1 MTQRALG
8 DYKVSRSVKNQ
19 IKNIQEVWMSHRSE
33 SSNPLTPSIAVAFKC
48 QVCLSDCYG
57 LIKRE
62 VVCPKTVDID
72 PFQDFIALCQNPSD
86 KGRPGNFAV
95 AI

>member
-1 MTQRALG
+1 MAQRALG

-33 SSNPLTPSIAVAFKC
+33 SPDPLTPSITVALRC
-48 QVCLSDCYG
+48 RLCLSDCYG

-62 VVCPKTVDID
+62 VMCPKTVDVD
-72 PFQDFIALCQNPSD
+72 PFQDFIASCQNRSD
-86 KGRPGNFAV
+86 KRQPGYFAV
-95 AI
+95 VI